1 MNGPAAARRRQPGAA
16 LLAAGVAAGTLL
28 ATGAAWLGMELP
40 GGLPVGNLLAA
51 LCLCCLAG
59 AAFALSPRGTA
70 RRAAAG
76 AALACAASWL
86 PLSVALAGNLAL
98 NFQDG
103 RGAAWL
109 GFTQAVV
116 ALVLGT
122 LAWTLAT
129 ALRRRLAANGL
140 SAPRKSRRG

>member
-1 MNGPAAARRRQPGAA
+1 MNGPAAARRRLPGAV
-16 LLAAGVAAGTLL
+16 LLVAGAAAGTLL
-28 ATGAAWLGMELP
+28 ATGAAWLGLELP
-40 GGLPVGNLLAA
+40 GGLPVGHLLAA
-51 LCLCCLAG
+51 RGWCFLAG
-59 AAFALSPRGTA
+59 AAFAFSPRGTA

-86 PLSVALAGNLAL
+86 PLSVALAGTQAL
-98 NFQDG
+98 DFPDG

-116 ALVLGT
+116 ALVLGA
-122 LAWTLAT
+122 LAWTLAA
-129 ALRRRLAANGL
+129 ALRRRLAASRL